1 MCSGWRRRWLGS
13 HRHGFLYAQKS
24 SDDRYINA
32 HKELYQLAENNR
44 EIETRQINIKIEV
57 IRFFCLHLRHVQSST
72 QHETLCIHT
81 AWISD
86 ILRKTSL
93 SSHSDL
99 GMSPRSCFFTSLNV
113 HQTLAVRPS
122 AGSEYLTFSNLP
134 ISSRSPDLLGVVV
147 STLPSAS
154 LPGHN
159 NNRCFPLRSVLSPPS
174 TSH

>member
-1 MCSGWRRRWLGS
+1 MFS
-13 HRHGFLYAQKS
+13 HVHS
-24 SDDRYINA
+24 
-32 HKELYQLAENNR
+32 
-44 EIETRQINIKIEV
+44 
-57 IRFFCLHLRHVQSST
+57 
-72 QHETLCIHT
+72 ETLCIHT

-113 HQTLAVRPS
+113 HQTLVVHPS
-122 AGSEYLTFSNLP
+122 ASSESLTFSNLP

-159 NNRCFPLRSVLSPPS
+159 NSRCFPLRSVLSPPS
-174 TSH
+174 TSHQQRVYRMSQDNNTPFFAEQPENCATHRRRCARSRYIPYSKGDL